1 MREGEHSHVS
11 VVLLILHAPRRDEP
25 EVRLHPYY
33 VLAELL
39 SLSRPASADSVVRGL
54 SEKEAVDLSF
64 D

>member
-1 MREGEHSHVS
+1 MREGEHGHMS
-11 VVLLILHAPRRDEP
+11 VVLLILQAPHRDEP

-33 VLAELL
+33 VLAEL
-39 SLSRPASADSVVRGL
+39 SLPRPASADRVVRGL